1 MRESISPVVPPGWL
15 CDISPQMRTFRNPL
29 ARRGPVGLQAG
40 LFVGLLAVTTGAA
53 SVAAAATDAG
63 AVTAP
68 PSAGERPG
76 EAASVTL
83 TNPLGVARPHETIVL
98 TLAALTKAIPGF
110 DLKKALVLDAR
121 GAVVLSQL
129 VDENGDESP
138 DEIVFQSDFAPRET
152 KTFKLVSGKRALPAP
167 ADFKVYG
174 RFVRER
180 HDDFAWENDRVAHRI
195 YGPGLETYAKDPL
208 TSSGIDVWVKRVPKL
223 VVNEWY
229 MTDDYHQDHGEG
241 ADFYS
246 VGKSRGCGGVG
257 IWTGGALVS
266 SRNFTSSRVLANG
279 PIRLLFE
286 LTYALW
292 DAGGG
297 KVSETKRVTL
307 DAGTSFNRIES
318 TFVAQGTPSVGIGIA
333 KHPGNAEKTDL
344 KLAWRGVWEPLD
356 GGKSGHLGCAVM
368 LQPGSKAQA
377 AETAAEYLLVTPAPS
392 RGPLVYYAGTTWDQ
406 VSAVTSLEAWHKE
419 GQGLAARL
427 DAPIKIKLAR

>member
-1 MRESISPVVPPGWL
+1 LGIVSFLGLVAVMAIADRRASAADAPGVPAP
-15 CDISPQMRTFRNPL
+15 
-29 ARRGPVGLQAG
+29 
-40 LFVGLLAVTTGAA
+40 
-53 SVAAAATDAG
+53 AAAA
-63 AVTAP
+63 
-68 PSAGERPG
+68 ERPG
-76 EAASVTL
+76 DSLSVTL
-83 TNPLGVARPHETIVL
+83 TNPLAVARPHETIAL
-98 TLAALTKAIPGF
+98 ALAALTKVVPGI
-110 DLKKALVLDAR
+110 DLKKTLVTDAR
-121 GAVVLSQL
+121 GATVLSQL
-129 VDENGDESP
+129 VDDDGDESP
-138 DEIVFQSDFAPRET
+138 DELVFQADFAPRET
-152 KTFKLVSGKRALPAP
+152 KAFKLVSGKRALPAP
-167 ADFKVYG
+167 TDFKVYG

-223 VVNEWY
+223 IVNEWY

-257 IWTGGALVS
+257 IWTGSALGS

-279 PIRLLFE
+279 PVRLIFE
-286 LTYALW
+286 LTYAPW

-297 KVSETKRVTL
+297 KVAETKRVTL

-344 KLAWRGVWEPLD
+344 KLGWRGVWEPLD
-356 GGKSGHLGCAVM
+356 NGKSGHLGCAVM
-368 LQPGSKAQA
+368 LQPGSKASA

-392 RGPLVYYAGTTWDQ
+392 RGPLTYYAGTVWDQ
-406 VSAVTSLEAWHKE
+406 VSPVTSLEAWHKE

-427 DAPIKIKLAR
+427 EAPIKIKLAK

>member
-1 MRESISPVVPPGWL
+1 LGIVSFLGLVAVAAVTGETVSAADAPGMPASSTAAERPGDGVSVTL
-15 CDISPQMRTFRNPL
+15 ANPL
-29 ARRGPVGLQAG
+29 A
-40 LFVGLLAVTTGAA
+40 
-53 SVAAAATDAG
+53 
-63 AVTAP
+63 
-68 PSAGERPG
+68 
-76 EAASVTL
+76 
-83 TNPLGVARPHETIVL
+83 VARPHETIAL
-98 TLAALTKAIPGF
+98 SLAALTKIVPGF
-110 DLKKALVLDAR
+110 DLKKALVIDAR
-121 GAVVLSQL
+121 GATVLSQL
-129 VDENGDESP
+129 VDDDGDESP
-138 DEIVFQSDFAPRET
+138 DELVFQADFAPRET
-152 KTFKLVSGKRALPAP
+152 KTFKLISGKRALPAP

-223 VVNEWY
+223 IVNEWY

-257 IWTGGALVS
+257 IWTGGALAV
-266 SRNFTSSRVLANG
+266 SRNFSGSRVLANG
-279 PIRLLFE
+279 PIRLVFE
-286 LTYALW
+286 LTYAPW

-297 KVSETKRVTL
+297 KVAETKRVTL
-307 DAGTSFNRIES
+307 DAGTAFNRIES
-318 TFVAQGTPSVGIGIA
+318 AFVAQGTPSVGVGIA

-344 KLAWRGVWEPLD
+344 KLGWRGVWEPLD

-377 AETAAEYLLVTPAPS
+377 AETAAEYLLVTPGPS
-392 RGPLVYYAGTTWDQ
+392 RGPLVYYAGTVWDQ
-406 VSAVTSLEAWHKE
+406 VSPVTSLEAWHKE

-427 DAPIKIKLAR
+427 EAPIKIKLAR

>member
-1 MRESISPVVPPGWL
+1 MRGGAI
-15 CDISPQMRTFRNPL
+15 
-29 ARRGPVGLQAG
+29 GL
-40 LFVGLLAVTTGAA
+40 LVGLLTVTAGTASAA
-53 SVAAAATDAG
+53 DAGSAAAPAAAALRPVDAV
-63 AVTAP
+63 AV
-68 PSAGERPG
+68 SV
-76 EAASVTL
+76 SVTL
-83 TNPLGVARPHETIVL
+83 TNPLAVARPHEIIALAL
-98 TLAALTKAIPGF
+98 TALTKVAPGV
-110 DLKKALVLDAR
+110 DLKKTLVIDAR
-121 GAVVLSQL
+121 GATVLSQL
-129 VDENGDESP
+129 VDDDGDESP
-138 DEIVFQSDFAPRET
+138 DELVFQTDFAPRET
-152 KTFKLVSGKRALPAP
+152 KAFKLVSGKRALPAP

-223 VVNEWY
+223 IVNEWY

-279 PIRLLFE
+279 PLRLVFE
-286 LTYALW
+286 LSYAPW

-297 KVSETKRVTL
+297 KVAETKRVTL
-307 DAGTSFNRIES
+307 DAGTPFNRIES

-344 KLAWRGVWEPLD
+344 KLGWRGVWEPLD

-377 AETAAEYLLVTPAPS
+377 AETPAEYLLVTSAPS
-392 RGPLVYYAGTTWDQ
+392 RGSLVYYAGTIWDQ
-406 VSAVTSLEAWHKE
+406 VSPVTSLEAWHKE
-419 GQGLAARL
+419 GQSLATRL
-427 DAPIKIKLAR
+427 EAPIKVKLAANRAP